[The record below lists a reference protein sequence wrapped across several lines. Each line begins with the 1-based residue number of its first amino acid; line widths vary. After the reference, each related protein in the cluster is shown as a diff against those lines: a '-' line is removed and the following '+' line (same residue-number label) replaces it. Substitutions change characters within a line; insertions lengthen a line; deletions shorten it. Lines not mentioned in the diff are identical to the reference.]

1 MNFIKK
7 NVKLSLLIVISVP
20 PISNLIESTSL
31 FKDGNTYGNIKLE
44 IRLAIYNVIQLI
56 LLFLNWIIYGK
67 FV

>member
-20 PISNLIESTSL
+20 PISNLIQSTSL